1 MLSRIL
7 FFMPEAPMITVTLK
21 PRGRPSILAL
31 QGQGEGLAS
40 RGPGMPTGK
49 TILGISMPFPLL
61 KYVFASLFLS
71 AELLSHC

>member
-1 MLSRIL
+1 
-7 FFMPEAPMITVTLK
+7 MPEVPMITVTLK

-31 QGQGEGLAS
+31 QDQGEGLVL

-49 TILGISMPFPLL
+49 TVLGISMPLPLL

-71 AELLSHC
+71 AELLRHC